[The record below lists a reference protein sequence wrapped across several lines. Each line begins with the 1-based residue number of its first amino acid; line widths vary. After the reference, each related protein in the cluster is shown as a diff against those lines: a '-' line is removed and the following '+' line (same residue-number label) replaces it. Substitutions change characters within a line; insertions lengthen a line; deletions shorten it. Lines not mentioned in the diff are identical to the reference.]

1 MLAAQGEGLASIC
14 FRTSD
19 IAKTHRRLDRL
30 TLKPEPVAE
39 VESRDAISG
48 AALSWKRTRAATEAT
63 RGVRLFFLERDTERP
78 LSARTTGGSIAA
90 LDHVVVSTSDPERA
104 AALYGARLGLDM
116 ALDRSHPDWGRLMF
130 FRCGDLIVEVTH
142 RPGKEGDASQ
152 DRLRGLCWRVAD
164 MDATHARLAQA
175 GVDVSEVRNGRKPGT
190 RVMTVR
196 SGTCGVPTLLVQPSV
211 GPTVLTACTA
221 SSSHFANDLHVLKP
235 ALACYSLLSS
245 EHRAADLAKAK
256 RVLKWQRDPEGMR
269 LRILE
274 AAKQEF
280 AAHGLAGARVDRI
293 AANAGANKR
302 MLYYHVGN
310 KEDLYLAVLEGAY
323 EKIRSEERGLDL
335 EHLDPPEAIERLIDF
350 TWNYFLRNPEFLA
363 LLNTENLAKARHLK
377 RSTKVK
383 SMHSPFVEMIRT
395 VVRRGVESGDFRVAV
410 DPVQL
415 YISIAGL
422 CFFYLSNSATLS
434 VIFGR
439 DLLKKEARD
448 ERLAHMVALVLA
460 ALTGKSTADFGK
472 VEMRGARTPAHQPV

>member
-1 MLAAQGEGLASIC
+1 
-14 FRTSD
+14 
-19 IAKTHRRLDRL
+19 
-30 TLKPEPVAE
+30 
-39 VESRDAISG
+39 
-48 AALSWKRTRAATEAT
+48 
-63 RGVRLFFLERDTERP
+63 
-78 LSARTTGGSIAA
+78 
-90 LDHVVVSTSDPERA
+90 
-104 AALYGARLGLDM
+104 
-116 ALDRSHPDWGRLMF
+116 
-130 FRCGDLIVEVTH
+130 
-142 RPGKEGDASQ
+142 
-152 DRLRGLCWRVAD
+152 
-164 MDATHARLAQA
+164 
-175 GVDVSEVRNGRKPGT
+175 
-190 RVMTVR
+190 
-196 SGTCGVPTLLVQPSV
+196 
-211 GPTVLTACTA
+211 
-221 SSSHFANDLHVLKP
+221 
-235 ALACYSLLSS
+235 
-245 EHRAADLAKAK
+245 
-256 RVLKWQRDPEGMR
+256 MR

-293 AANAGANKR
+293 AAKAGANKR

-323 EKIRSEERGLDL
+323 EKIRAEERGLDL

-395 VVRRGVESGDFRVAV
+395 VVTRGVESGDFRVAV

-415 YISIAGL
+415 YISIAAL

-460 ALTGKSTADFGK
+460 ALTGKSTAAFGK
-472 VEMRGARTPAHQPV
+472 PAMPACDHRRISRCHSVVPANAAIRAPLDFRRSRLHEELRWLWFLRSQDTTKLPHKTA